1 MLEELLNL
9 LSLEKIE
16 QGLYRGNSQNLGF
29 PQVFGG
35 QVIGQA
41 LSATKDTLKDLRP
54 VHSLHSYF
62 LRPGDSSKPI
72 IYDVENLRDG
82 RSISTRRVKAIQFGK
97 PIFFMTASFHVQANG
112 IEHQAKMP
120 DVEGPENLMPTHER
134 IKKLAADAKI
144 AVPTRFE
151 NETPIDIRPVE
162 PYNLLKPEPMEPIRH
177 VWMKTNGALP
187 DDSRVHKYMLA
198 YASDMAFLPVSGQPH
213 GVSFY
218 TDNFQMA
225 TIDHSMWF
233 HRDFRFDDWLLYQ
246 IESPSAS
253 NQRGYVLGKF
263 FDRKGRLVASTAQEG
278 VMRESK
284 KQDRNPHT

>member
-1 MLEELLNL
+1 MENNTLGDLLDL

-16 QGLYRGNSQNLGF
+16 EGIYRGNSQNLGL

-41 LSATKDTLKDLRP
+41 LSATKATLKDHRP

-62 LRPGDSSKPI
+62 LRPGDASRPI

-82 RSISTRRVKAIQFGK
+82 RSISTRRVKAIQHGK
-97 PIFFMTASFHVQANG
+97 PIFFMTASFHVEADG
-112 IEHQAKMP
+112 LEHQAVMP
-120 DVEGPENLMPTHER
+120 EVEGPENLTTTRER
-134 IKKLAADAKI
+134 IRKLALEENM
-144 AVPTRFE
+144 PLPERFE
-151 NETPIDIRPVE
+151 QQSPIIIKPVE
-162 PYNLLKPEPMEPIRH
+162 SFNPLKPEATSPVRH
-177 VWMKTNGALP
+177 VWMKTNGELP
-187 DDSRVHKYMLA
+187 DDPRVHKYMLA
-198 YASDMAFLPVSGQPH
+198 YASDMAFLPVAGQPH
-213 GVSFY
+213 GISFF
-218 TDNFQMA
+218 TKNFQMA

-246 IESPSAS
+246 IDSPSAT
-253 NQRGYVLGKF
+253 NQRGFVLGKF

-284 KQDRNPHT
+284 KKST